1 MAEPAPRNVRFVD
14 SMPRPL
20 LVIFLVFA
28 VIGLS
33 LVVWLFASPPNP
45 ELLAVEERRSPPKDS
60 LTHDVF
66 LSRPVSIPTPL
77 PSFTASCPTVR
88 GLVVEGG
95 QATVDRIA
103 RALGPVCAKLQE
115 AALSSD
121 VVRSLRAL
129 QTSRVRFALF
139 KRTGELSTTD
149 LDARRVLLAVALS
162 RTNAPAGPIA
172 LLLIHEGY
180 HLSFAGPVTAAQEFG
195 ARRAEYEACRVLL
208 PDRRTWPRG
217 CDDALAVVRLG
228 EARAVESLVRAGYP
242 R

>member
-20 LVIFLVFA
+20 LATFLLFA

-33 LVVWLFASPPNP
+33 LVVWLFLNPPSR
-45 ELLAVEERRSPPKDS
+45 EQLVVEERRSPPKDS

-66 LSRPVSIPTPL
+66 QSRLVSIPTPL

-103 RALGPVCAKLQE
+103 RALGPVCGKLQE
-115 AALSSD
+115 AALSPD
-121 VVRSLRAL
+121 VVRALRAL

-149 LDARRVLLAVALS
+149 LNARRILLAVALS
-162 RTNAPAGPIA
+162 RTNVPAGPIA
-172 LLLIHEGY
+172 LLLVHEGY
-180 HLSFAGPVTAAQEFG
+180 HLSFGTPVTAAQEFG
-195 ARRAEYEACRVLL
+195 ARRAEYEACRVLI
-208 PDRRTWPRG
+208 PDRRRWPRG
-217 CDDALAVVRLG
+217 CDDALAMVRLG
-228 EARAVESLVRAGYP
+228 EARAVDLLARAGYP